1 MGLLDIVLGV
11 LLAYSLY
18 KGFINGLFV
27 EIASLISLILGIYFA
42 IKFSFLMRDSLAGFL
57 HWKPSTIQTIAF
69 VLTFILVVIGV
80 TLLAKLL
87 TGIADLAFLGWIN
100 KLGGGFFRVLK
111 TVLILGTL
119 FTVFEKMNYNN
130 ILAKRETLD
139 ESLFYKPIQKT
150 AQFFYPSLEQWYFEI
165 KEKHSANPNEEKE
178 NTSPE

>member
-1 MGLLDIVLGV
+1 MGFLDIVLGV

-18 KGFINGLFV
+18 KGVMNGLFA

-42 IKFSFLMRDSLAGFL
+42 IKFSFLMRDVLAGFL
-57 HWKPSTIQTIAF
+57 HWKPNTIQNVAF

-80 TLLAKLL
+80 TLLAKIL

-130 ILAKRETLD
+130 ILAKKETLD
-139 ESLFYKPIQKT
+139 QSLFYNPIQKT
-150 AQFFYPSLEQWYFEI
+150 AQFFYPSLEKWYGEFKTKTSDK
-165 KEKHSANPNEEKE
+165 KEAESKQ
-178 NTSPE
+178 

>member
-18 KGFINGLFV
+18 KGIVNGLFV

-42 IKFSFLMRDSLAGFL
+42 IKFSFLMRDTLGGFL
-57 HWKPSTIQTIAF
+57 HWKPNTIQTIAF

-80 TLLAKLL
+80 TFIAKIL

-119 FTVFEKMNYNN
+119 FTVFQKMNYNN
-130 ILAKRETLD
+130 ILAKKETLD
-139 ESLFYKPIQKT
+139 QSLFYNPIQKT
-150 AQFFYPSLEQWYFEI
+150 AQFFYPSLEKWY
-165 KEKHSANPNEEKE
+165 EELKDKNNSNAE
-178 NTSPE
+178 SDKQKK

>member
-1 MGLLDIVLGV
+1 MGFLDIILGV

-18 KGFINGLFV
+18 KGIVNGLFV

-42 IKFSFLMRDSLAGFL
+42 IKFSFLMRNTLAGFL
-57 HWKPSTIQTIAF
+57 HWKPNTIQTIAF

-130 ILAKRETLD
+130 ILAKKETLD
-139 ESLFYKPIQKT
+139 QSLFYNPIQKT
-150 AQFFYPSLEQWYFEI
+150 TQLFYPSLEKWYGEF
-165 KEKHSANPNEEKE
+165 KNKSNSNSNSNNPNK
-178 NTSPE
+178 

>member
-1 MGLLDIVLGV
+1 MGFLDIVLGV

-18 KGFINGLFV
+18 KGIVNGLFV
-27 EIASLISLILGIYFA
+27 EVASLISLLLGIYFA
-42 IKFSFLMRDSLAGFL
+42 IKFSFLMRDTLAGFL
-57 HWKPSTIQTIAF
+57 LWKPNTIQTVAF
-69 VLTFILVVIGV
+69 VLTFVLVVIGV

-130 ILAKRETLD
+130 ILAKKETLNQ
-139 ESLFYKPIQKT
+139 SLFYNPIEKT
-150 AQFFYPSLEQWYFEI
+150 AQFFYPSLEKWYGEL
-165 KEKHSANPNEEKE
+165 KAKNYSNTKSAKQKK
-178 NTSPE
+178 